1 MAGWYSIVCVCSLF
15 LHSSVGGHLG
25 YFHLWDNI
33 RSTAIDTHIHGYVWI
48 LLNFLIF
55 VVLKAC
61 GISVPQPRVKP
72 VPLALEAWSLN
83 HWTAREV
90 PWILLKMCQ
99 WVEFLGHVVTLSNFL
114 RSCPTISHS
123 RWAILASQVALVVE
137 SPPADTGDVRGA
149 GLIPGSGRSPGG
161 GPGDPLQYSCLE
173 NPMDRGAWW
182 AMVRRVA
189 ESWTRLKWLTTH
201 HTAMYESS
209 DFPISSQQ
217 LVFFLFCFNSDR
229 CEVVWSGTSLF

>member
-1 MAGWYSIVCVCSLF
+1 MIFHCVCIRSLF

-33 RSTAIDTHIHGYVWI
+33 RSTAVDMHIHGYVWI
-48 LLNFLIF
+48 LLNFLIV

-61 GISVPQPRVKP
+61 RISVPQPRVKP

-90 PWILLKMCQ
+90 PWILFKMCQ
-99 WVEFLGHVVTLSNFL
+99 WVEFLGYMVTLFNFL
-114 RSCPTISHS
+114 RSCQTISHS
-123 RWAILASQVALVVE
+123 RWTILGFPGAISGKEPTCQYRRRKRCRFV
-137 SPPADTGDVRGA
+137 
-149 GLIPGSGRSPGG
+149 PGSGRSPGG
-161 GPGDPLQYSCLE
+161 GHGNSLQYSCLE

-182 AMVRRVA
+182 AMVHRVA

-217 LVFFLFCFNSDR
+217 LVF
-229 CEVVWSGTSLF
+229 SLF